1 MWTGG
6 ISPPSETEQERMVR
20 NYVTGIVAL
29 AALASVAMA
38 SPGNAATVV
47 QVITPISQS
56 IGDLTPFDINALPF
70 NPSLGVLTGVS
81 VELIGHYT
89 PITATDSDGTLPF
102 PGTATLTTRLFVFAT
117 NGGPTSSL
125 VLGSVLLPVVVASP
139 NSAGIST
146 GTSTAVDQ
154 LFSLSFL
161 SSFETAI
168 PGPQLLVEYGF
179 KTATSLSGP
188 HFSSGSDL
196 TTFTG
201 EAILTY
207 TYAVPEPASVLVL
220 ASGLLGLA
228 WSRRRPA

>member
-89 PITATDSDGTLPF
+89 PTTATDSDGASF
-102 PGTATLTTRLFVFAT
+102 PGNATLTTRLFVFAT

-125 VLGSVLLPVVVASP
+125 VLGSVLLPVVVA
-139 NSAGIST
+139 
-146 GTSTAVDQ
+146 
-154 LFSLSFL
+154 
-161 SSFETAI
+161 
-168 PGPQLLVEYGF
+168 
-179 KTATSLSGP
+179 
-188 HFSSGSDL
+188 
-196 TTFTG
+196 
-201 EAILTY
+201 
-207 TYAVPEPASVLVL
+207 
-220 ASGLLGLA
+220 
-228 WSRRRPA
+228 